1 LLLYIVNLV
10 SIFFDSQ
17 IYFILRFKKELRR
30 ATNASKIIIN
40 KKEAK
45 DNAKEAREIEVET
58 KRTKAS
64 TKASARA
71 NAKATTTIATTTT
84 TTINRKQLSK
94 LRKQFVY
101 THISLVLEIASIL
114 SSYLLLFNNSR
125 ECASNTLYSQK
136 LIKLLN

>member
-45 DNAKEAREIEVET
+45 DNAKEAKEIEVET

-71 NAKATTTIATTTT
+71 NAKATTTTTTI
-84 TTINRKQLSK
+84 TINRKQLSK

-101 THISLVLEIASIL
+101 THLSLVLEIASIL